1 MLNKKNR
8 LKKKKEFNF
17 VYKKGEVFHTKFLS
31 LCVVKTKLNF
41 CKIGFSVSNKIG
53 NSVVRHKV
61 KRKLTEIV
69 RLNVSKLPLNNY
81 VFVAK
86 QGIENL
92 NYLELT
98 DAVFSTLK
106 KAKISF

>member
-17 VYKKGEVFHTKFLS
+17 IYKKGESFHSKFLS
-31 LCVVKTKLNF
+31 LYVIKTKLNF
-41 CKIGFSVSNKIG
+41 CKIGFSVSNKVG

-61 KRKLTEIV
+61 KRRLTEIV
-69 RLNVSKLPLNNY
+69 RLNISKLPVNNY
-81 VFVAK
+81 ILVAK
-86 QGIENL
+86 PGIENL

-98 DAVFSTLK
+98 DNVFYILK
-106 KAKISF
+106 KANIPV